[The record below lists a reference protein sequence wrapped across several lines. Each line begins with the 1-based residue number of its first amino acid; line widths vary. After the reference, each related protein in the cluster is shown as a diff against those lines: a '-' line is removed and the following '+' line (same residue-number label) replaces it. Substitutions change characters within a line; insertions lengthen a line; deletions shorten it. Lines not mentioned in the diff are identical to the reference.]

1 MNKKGYVYILTNANN
16 TTLYIGVTSNLV
28 QRVWQHKNKFVNSF
42 SSKYKLNKLV
52 YFEVCDN
59 IAAAIVRE
67 KYLKGKKRIYKTE
80 LIENFNNGWKD
91 LYEDII

>member
-16 TTLYIGVTSNLV
+16 TTLYIGVTSQLD
-28 QRVWQHKNKFVNSF
+28 QRVWQHKNKFVDSF